1 MIGRSIVAR
10 LALTLAAGVASNVLA
25 SDAPLARQQ
34 SLKQYA
40 SLPLQFERL
49 AAAADDGDETF
60 VARTGS
66 YAVAVQR
73 QGATLAFRDA
83 SSVDIRF
90 VDASATARVSAIGDP
105 SARIHRLR
113 RGDARDAVDSPAYE
127 RIAIANLQPGLDIAF
142 HGRGRELEYDVVVA
156 PGADPSR
163 FAFRVGGSDR
173 VALDDAGDL
182 AIATAAGTL
191 TIKSP
196 IAYQDIGEA
205 RRFVASAF
213 DMDDDGVV
221 RIRLGDYDTTETLVI
236 DPIMSYA
243 TYVGGS
249 NYEQATAIAVDGAGN
264 AYITGYTQST
274 DLPLVNAYDRS
285 LGRKGDVD
293 VFVSKLNAA
302 GTGLVWSTYLGGAS
316 IDRAVGI
323 AVDASGSAYVTGLT
337 SGADFPTSA
346 NGWQKGIVG
355 GGGFVAK
362 LAPGGNALVYS
373 TYVAASNPSA
383 IAVDSAGNAYVTGS
397 ATPSFTTTP
406 GALQATTASASG
418 STAFLLELNAAGT
431 APVFAT
437 FLGGSSSEDATS
449 LALDSAGSAYVG
461 GWTTSA
467 DFPVRN
473 AYQAAKRSAKDG
485 FVAKIAANGAQIVYA
500 TLLGG
505 SLDDAV
511 NAIAVDRAGNAY
523 VAGET
528 YSGDFPV
535 ISGFQMQKAGRLLIG
550 SSLGNAFVAKLAAS
564 GNMLVYASFLGGE
577 VCQAPCQSVFGIPQI
592 PGDAAYGI
600 AVDSTG
606 HAYVTG
612 FASSWTF
619 PLVDSPSWPKQQD
632 NQDSAFAAKVAASG
646 TSLLWSTFVRTGF
659 DLGATVTRFPAG
671 SATAV
676 AIDADGAAFVTGV
689 ANDSSGFAGTPGAF
703 QPSSVDPDAIVVKF
717 RSAPTITLSTSNA
730 TTDTS
735 TPITLTATMSGGTLG
750 DAIFM
755 DGTTRIGGSVQFVE
769 SQASLTLTLPA
780 GIHTLSAMLFVAGSM
795 NDSAPI
801 TQVVDVPLVCN

>member
-1 MIGRSIVAR
+1 MIGRSIIAL
-10 LALTLAAGVASNVLA
+10 LALALAAGVASQVLPA
-25 SDAPLARQQ
+25 DAPLPLQQ
-34 SLKQYA
+34 PPAQYP

-49 AAAADDGDETF
+49 TTDDGDEIF
-60 VARTGS
+60 VARTRS
-66 YAVAVQR
+66 YAIAVER

-83 SSVDIRF
+83 SPVSIRF
-90 VDASATARVSAIGDP
+90 VDASANARVIGIGP
-105 SARIHRLR
+105 QSGRIHRLR
-113 RGDARDAVDSPAYE
+113 FGDRRNGIDAPAYE
-127 RIAIANLQPGLDIAF
+127 RVAISNLQPGLDIAF
-142 HGRGRELEYDVVVA
+142 HGRGGELEYDVVVA

-163 FAFRVGGSDR
+163 FAFRVGGSDS
-173 VALDDAGDL
+173 VTLGDAGDL
-182 AIATAAGTL
+182 AIGTAAGTL
-191 TIKSP
+191 TIKAP
-196 IAYQDIGEA
+196 VAYQDIGGA
-205 RRFVASAF
+205 RRFVASGF

-221 RIRLGDYDTTETLVI
+221 RIHVGDYDTAKALVI
-236 DPIMSYA
+236 DPIVSYA

-274 DLPLVNAYDRS
+274 DFPLVNAYDRS

-302 GTGLVWSTYLGGAS
+302 GTALVWSTYIGGAS
-316 IDRAVGI
+316 IDRAVGV
-323 AVDASGSAYVTGLT
+323 AVDANGSVYVTGST
-337 SGADFPTSA
+337 SGADFPTTVNA
-346 NGWQKGIVG
+346 WQKGITG

-362 LAPGGNALVYS
+362 LAPAGNALVYS
-373 TYVAASNPSA
+373 AYLTGSNPSA
-383 IAVDSAGNAYVTGS
+383 IAVDSAGNAFVTGS
-397 ATPSFTTTP
+397 ATRSFVTTP
-406 GALQATTASASG
+406 GALQTTSASVSG
-418 STAFLLELNAAGT
+418 STAFLLKVNAAGT

-437 FLGGSSSEDATS
+437 FLGGSGGEDATS
-449 LALDSAGSAYVG
+449 LAVDNAGNAYVG

-473 AYQAAKRSAKDG
+473 AYQASKRSAKDG
-485 FVAKIAANGAQIVYA
+485 FVAKIAGDGSLIIYA

-523 VAGET
+523 IAGET
-528 YSGDFPV
+528 YSSDFPV

-550 SSLGNAFVAKLAAS
+550 SSLGNAFVAKLGSS
-564 GNMLVYASFLGGE
+564 GRTLVYASFLGGE
-577 VCQAPCQSVFGIPQI
+577 VCQTPCQSVFGVPQI

-619 PLVDSPSWPKQQD
+619 PLIDSPSWGKQQD
-632 NQDSAFAAKVAASG
+632 NQNSAFAAKVAASG

-659 DLGATVTRFPAG
+659 DLGGTGTRFPGG
-671 SATAV
+671 SATGV
-676 AIDADGAAFVTGV
+676 AIDATDAAFVTGV
-689 ANDSSGFAGTPGAF
+689 ANDSSAFAATSGAF
-703 QPSSVDPDAIVVKF
+703 QASSVDPGAIVVKF
-717 RSAPTITLSTSNA
+717 RPAPKITLSTSNA

-755 DGTTRIGGSVQFVE
+755 DGTARIGTVQFVE
-769 SQASLTLTLPA
+769 SQASLTLALPA
-780 GIHTLSAMLFVAGSM
+780 GVHALSAMLLLAGSM